1 MGLRRNLKL
10 IVAYD
15 GTGYAGF
22 QRQAQGIPTVQAALE
37 SAIYKITREEV
48 GIIAAGR
55 TDSGVH
61 ARGQVVN
68 FTSQT
73 RLREDRF
80 LSALNAVLPEDIAV
94 QSVET
99 VPLDFHARFSAV
111 SKTYGYYL
119 YNQAIRPVFNRN
131 WGYFYHYPLEIDKMI
146 EASLCLIGTHDFKC
160 FQATGSSAKTTVRT
174 INHCEIERRGSEIQ
188 IIINGNGFLYHMVRN
203 IVGTL
208 ILVGSMRM
216 TVDRFQAIV
225 NSAERSLAGP
235 TAPARGLCLEE
246 VFY

>member
-1 MGLRRNLKL
+1 MESSRNLKL
-10 IVAYD
+10 TIAYD

-22 QRQAQGIPTVQAALE
+22 QRQAHGLPTVQAALE
-37 SAIYKITREEV
+37 SAVYKITGESVR
-48 GIIAAGR
+48 IIGAGR

-73 RLREDRF
+73 KLNEEQLHR
-80 LSALNAVLPEDIAV
+80 ALNAVLPEDIAV
-94 QSVET
+94 QALQT
-99 VPLDFHARFSAV
+99 VPADFHARFSAV

-131 WGYFYHYPLEIDKMI
+131 WSYFYRYPLDVERMT
-146 EASLCLIGTHDFKC
+146 EAALRLHGTHDFKT
-160 FQATGSSAKTTVRT
+160 FQAAGSSAKTTVRT
-174 INHCEIERRGSEIQ
+174 INWSTLATKGSEIQ
-188 IIINGNGFLYHMVRN
+188 IVMNGNGFLYHMVRN

-208 ILVGSMRM
+208 ILVGSKRM
-216 TVDRFQAIV
+216 TVSDFQTV
-225 NSAERSLAGP
+225 LDSADRSLAGP
-235 TAPARGLCLEE
+235 TAPACGLYLEE